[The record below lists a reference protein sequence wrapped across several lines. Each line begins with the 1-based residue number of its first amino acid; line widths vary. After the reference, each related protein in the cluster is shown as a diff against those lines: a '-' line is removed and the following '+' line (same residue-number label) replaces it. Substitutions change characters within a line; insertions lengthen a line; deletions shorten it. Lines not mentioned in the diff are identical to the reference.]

1 MSAGERPLPSSAGSD
16 APSPPADAEGSDE
29 AGSDDSEVTDVVR
42 PPPVQFKLSTFVLTF
57 LFLLGILMIF
67 NPPTRLQVADA
78 IGAPLAW
85 AIGFG
90 GAYLLL
96 TMLLAG
102 VIEMLLTAIAYNWTT
117 DWVKA
122 ARVQSMSAAFRK
134 VQMAAI
140 KSGKKDRI
148 AALTPHQQ
156 ELTKLTG
163 EVSMA
168 QLKGMAVTWFLVIA
182 IYTWVGI
189 FIGLNTAHS
198 VVNIGGDMV
207 SLTQKEW
214 IVPLWFLLFS
224 LYTVPFSLAFRRVLK
239 HYSLRR
245 YAESRNPPPPGS
257 PASGGGA

>member
-1 MSAGERPLPSSAGSD
+1 MSGGERPLPSSAESEPD
-16 APSPPADAEGSDE
+16 DDEPSPAESAAPSSTAPD
-29 AGSDDSEVTDVVR
+29 DVVR
-42 PPPVQFKLSTFVLTF
+42 APPVQFKLSTFVLTF

-67 NPPTRLQVADA
+67 NPPTRLQVAQL

-90 GAYLLL
+90 GSYLLL

-102 VIEMLLTAIAYNWTT
+102 VIEMLLTALAYNWTT

-122 ARVQSMSAAFRK
+122 ARVQSWSGAFRK

-148 AALTPHQQ
+148 ASLQPHQQ

-189 FIGLNTAHS
+189 FIGLNAAHS

-224 LYTVPFSLAFRRVLK
+224 LYTVPFSLAFRRILK

-245 YAESRNPPPPGS
+245 YADRRTTPPPES
-257 PASGGGA
+257 SASGGGA

>member
-1 MSAGERPLPSSAGSD
+1 MADGERPLPSSGESETAA
-16 APSPPADAEGSDE
+16 APSKDAVDPN
-29 AGSDDSEVTDVVR
+29 APVR
-42 PPPVQFKLSTFVLTF
+42 PPPIEFKLSTFVLTF
-57 LFLLGILMIF
+57 LFLLGVLMIF
-67 NPPTRLQVADA
+67 IPSERIQVASA
-78 IGAPLAW
+78 IGAPLSIL
-85 AIGFG
+85 IGFG

-102 VIEMLLTAIAYNWTT
+102 VIEMLLTALAYNWTT

-122 ARVQSMSAAFRK
+122 ARVQSWSAAFRK
-134 VQMAAI
+134 VQMAAVR
-140 KSGKKDRI
+140 SGKKDRI
-148 AALTPHQQ
+148 AALQPHQQ

-189 FIGLNTAHS
+189 YIGAATTSHQ
-198 VVNIGGDMV
+198 VVNIGGALIN
-207 SLTQKEW
+207 LTQKEW

-224 LYTVPFSLAFRRVLK
+224 LYTVPFSLAFRRFLK

-245 YAESRNPPPPGS
+245 YAETLRTPAPEPA
-257 PASGGGA
+257 ASGGGA